1 MNNIEKL
8 YNIDFKILIYHYNG
22 PTANENF
29 NYLTHAITFFDE
41 FTSSRIKLAGGG
53 KNQMELKSK
62 LNDIKIGGTKL
73 DKQKSEIINITS
85 LSDVQDE
92 IIKLYKDYSK
102 ITHNARYDA
111 THGKG
116 FRILTSKTIVSKIT
130 NGTCTSKSIK
140 YIWKLTKQNP
150 SNKCILCIQQ
160 KKLLKKYIT
169 I

>member
-1 MNNIEKL
+1 
-8 YNIDFKILIYHYNG
+8 
-22 PTANENF
+22 
-29 NYLTHAITFFDE
+29 
-41 FTSSRIKLAGGG
+41 
-53 KNQMELKSK
+53 MELKSK
-62 LNDIKIGGTKL
+62 LNDIKIGGKKL
-73 DKQKSEIINITS
+73 GKQKSEIINITS

-140 YIWKLTKQNP
+140 YI
-150 SNKCILCIQQ
+150 
-160 KKLLKKYIT
+160 
-169 I
+169 